1 MANLITA
8 GNGTNNGLAIT
19 SDNTGA
25 LNILTGSGAGTAAIS
40 IDSSQNVTIAGNA
53 TITGT
58 LTATGGG
65 TIKSATAISTATTS
79 FTASISGTTM
89 TVTAV
94 GSGTVQVGQLITG
107 TGVTAGTTITALGT
121 GTGSTGTYTVSTS
134 QTTSSTTITVVGI
147 DFASIPTGVKRI
159 TIALNRV
166 STTGSAIQ
174 FRLGTGG
181 SPTTSGY
188 LGSGGVADS
197 GSSTSV
203 TQYTTGA
210 ALLTQAGAT
219 MNGLVT
225 CVHLGSNVWA
235 ISGSL
240 GYSGNNYIGV
250 VGSSVTLAGVLDMVR
265 ITTVNGTDTF
275 DAGSINIIYE

>member
-1 MANLITA
+1 MSIVLL
-8 GNGTNNGLAIT
+8 GST
-19 SDNTGA
+19 S
-25 LNILTGSGAGTAAIS
+25 GSCTLQEQDVAGT
-40 IDSSQNVTIAGNA
+40 TTLTLP

-58 LTATGGG
+58 VGVLV
-65 TIKSATAISTATTS
+65 
-79 FTASISGTTM
+79 SGT
-89 TVTAV
+89 AV
-94 GSGTVQVGQLITG
+94 ASTSGT
-107 TGVTAGTTITALGT
+107 
-121 GTGSTGTYTVSTS
+121 S
-134 QTTSSTTITVVGI
+134 I
-147 DFASIPTGVKRI
+147 DFTSIPAGVRRI

-181 SPTTSGY
+181 TPTTSGY

-197 GSSTSV
+197 GTTTSV

-225 CVHLGSNVWA
+225 CVNLGSNVWV

-250 VGSSVTLAGVLDMVR
+250 VGSSVTLSGVLDMVR

-275 DAGSINIIYE
+275 DAGSINILYE

>member
-1 MANLITA
+1 MASLVLAGDTSGSITVSAPAVA
-8 GNGTNNGLAIT
+8 GSTTQTLV
-19 SDNTGA
+19 
-25 LNILTGSGAGTAAIS
+25 
-40 IDSSQNVTIAGNA
+40 NV
-53 TITGT
+53 TGT
-58 LTATGGG
+58 LAPIVSGTAV
-65 TIKSATAISTATTS
+65 
-79 FTASISGTTM
+79 TASGTS
-89 TVTAV
+89 V
-94 GSGTVQVGQLITG
+94 
-107 TGVTAGTTITALGT
+107 
-121 GTGSTGTYTVSTS
+121 
-134 QTTSSTTITVVGI
+134 
-147 DFASIPTGVKRI
+147 DFTNIPSWVKRI

-166 STTGSAIQ
+166 STTGAGIQ

-225 CVHLGSNVWA
+225 CVHLGSNLWV

-250 VGSSVTLAGVLDMVR
+250 VGSSVTLGGVLDMVR

-275 DAGSINIIYE
+275 DAGTINLLWE